1 MKEDNLSYLK
11 KYNLSEEEIKEIE
24 NSIDNSYAQKEL
36 FIYEKEKVIEILDL
50 FVSIGVTN
58 IYGIMILNPELFFE
72 NYNFIKDM
80 INSYDDK
87 DTLAKLI
94 NEDANNLKLIGL
106 Y

>member
-1 MKEDNLSYLK
+1 MKKDNLSYLK